1 MLVLDNIGKCFGR
14 NTVNEKRMFSRLNLS
29 ILRGDFVTVIGSNG
43 AGKSTLLNIIAG
55 ALMPDC
61 GQITI
66 DGCDVTALSEHKRAG
81 LVGRVFQDP
90 LLGTSPN
97 MTIEENLS
105 LAYNRSQN
113 VSLAWGLN
121 PRLRGSFRE
130 ALTELQL
137 GLETRLDTKVKF
149 LSGGQRQALTL
160 LMATLTR
167 PKILLLDEHAAALD
181 PRTAEKL
188 NSLTSQIIADHGITT
203 VMVTHNMENA
213 IQMGNRLIMLHEGK
227 IILDIDGAHKTR
239 LTVQKLLQMFREAQG
254 NEFSYDQA
262 LLTR

>member
-1 MLVLDNIGKCFGR
+1 MLVLDNISKCFGR

-29 ILRGDFVTVIGSNG
+29 ILRGEFVTVIGSNG

-61 GQITI
+61 GQISI
-66 DGCDVTALSEHKRAG
+66 DGRDVTALSEHKRAG

-130 ALTELQL
+130 VLTELQL
-137 GLETRLDTKVKF
+137 GLEARLDTKVKF

-188 NSLTSQIIADHGITT
+188 NSLTSKIIAEHDITT
-203 VMVTHNMENA
+203 AMVTHNMENA

-227 IILDIDGAHKTR
+227 IILDIDGTDKTR